1 MSVSDDKP
9 QKVNIGF
16 AGGPV
21 LNARVTPSSLKT
33 LREALAGGGWHELS
47 AEDGTIV
54 VDLSKVVYVLVDTDA
69 HRVGFGG

>member
-1 MSVSDDKP
+1 MNDDKP

-21 LNARVTPSSLKT
+21 LSARVAPTELKT
-33 LREALAGGGWHELS
+33 LHDALGQGGGWHDLK
-47 AEDGTIV
+47 AEDSTIAL
-54 VDLSKVVYVLVDTDA
+54 DLEKVVYVLVDTEA